1 MEKVELIKKI
11 AEILESFG
19 KPMNSKEIAD
29 DLKRRY
35 PIDFPESNDQFKIK
49 IQRLLFNVTH
59 HIRNGKRIQDRSQLI
74 KVSKKRGYYAFNSKI
89 IEDIIPVKKVI
100 KRKKKPTGMID
111 IFRKDPL
118 FVTEKKIRNIIERY
132 GALIDSNTFGTAGE
146 YAVMSEL
153 MFRGFTA
160 NKTTVDNGIDI
171 LAIKDNK
178 YFDIQ
183 VKSTVLKEDSTISH
197 QIKLRSYDRH
207 NRGGVFYIIVIRST
221 DKFTNKNYYLVF
233 STETINRYVQKN
245 YMKAS
250 NEVISIKVYQ
260 EKGRLLLKN
269 GVENEDITECIN
281 NFEIIK

>member
-1 MEKVELIKKI
+1 MNRKKI
-11 AEILESFG
+11 IFC
-19 KPMNSKEIAD
+19 
-29 DLKRRY
+29 
-35 PIDFPESNDQFKIK
+35 
-49 IQRLLFNVTH
+49 
-59 HIRNGKRIQDRSQLI
+59 
-74 KVSKKRGYYAFNSKI
+74 KI
-89 IEDIIPVKKVI
+89 IENRRGNKKE
-100 KRKKKPTGMID
+100 RLEWTGKFFSQNWI
-111 IFRKDPL
+111 
-118 FVTEKKIRNIIERY
+118 V
-132 GALIDSNTFGTAGE
+132 
-146 YAVMSEL
+146 
-153 MFRGFTA
+153 
-160 NKTTVDNGIDI
+160 

-207 NRGGVFYIIVIRST
+207 NRGSVFYIIVIRST

-233 STETINRYVQKN
+233 STETINRYVKKN